1 MGTIQQLNLQLL
13 YNDARLANVGATLDE
28 LHTAASD
35 GDLMA
40 LSPLSP
46 VELVAWLRELI
57 YTAQETIIEIEEH
70 ASEPVGLVRVK

>member
-13 YNDARLANVGATLDE
+13 YNDARLANVGAMLDE

-35 GDLMA
+35 GHLTA

-46 VELVAWLRELI
+46 AEMVAWLRELI
-57 YTAQETIIEIEEH
+57 YTAQETIVEIEEH
-70 ASEPVGLVRVK
+70 ASEPAGLVRVK